1 MLRSLSI
8 KNYKSILDLK
18 LELGRI
24 NVFIGENGCGK
35 SNILEAVA
43 MLAAAATDKLELDEL
58 YGRGIR
64 IAKPSITISSFAGGK
79 LLGAMMLGAK
89 FDDPPWVNLQYKVYP
104 ADRDDI
110 FTEWKSERTD
120 GVVLSE
126 DVERYEGVYIP
137 LSAPLDELASII
149 AKIERD
155 IPLKSMVRASRVI
168 RNLEAV
174 GSVKNE
180 DKYFSFVLNQELYV
194 DDVFGGY
201 LNYSLSTQS
210 LRGITAESKK
220 IPLGIGGENL
230 DVLIASFAQRER
242 EKLMEYAELVS
253 WVADVLVDPD
263 DKYKLQGH
271 KLGRS
276 TSTLYFKDR
285 FMRQRNN
292 IFSAENANE
301 GILHVLFYGALFIS
315 QRTPKLFGIDNIET
329 SLNPHLCR
337 NLMKELCKLAK
348 ENDKQALI
356 TTHNPAILDGLN
368 LKDDEQRLFV
378 VSRSDK
384 GDTRAKRIQLK
395 ENVEVDGQKLKLSEL
410 WMRGHLGGLPTN
422 F

>member
-8 KNYKSILDLK
+8 KNYKSILDLQ

-43 MLAAAATDKLELDEL
+43 MFAAAVTGKLELDEL

-64 IAKPSITISSFAGGK
+64 VARPAITVSSFVGEREAEAIKLSGVSLDGGDSYRCWYA
-79 LLGAMMLGAK
+79 LEPI
-89 FDDPPWVNLQYKVYP
+89 DPE
-104 ADRDDI
+104 DI
-110 FTEWKSERTD
+110 FSTWDPDLRSWTINDRQTGEMGLEVGNAFRGMLND
-120 GVVLSE
+120 FL
-126 DVERYEGVYIP
+126 IF
-137 LSAPLDELASII
+137 
-149 AKIERD
+149 
-155 IPLKSMVRASRVI
+155 
-168 RNLEAV
+168 NLTTKA
-174 GSVKNE
+174 
-180 DKYFSFVLNQELYV
+180 
-194 DDVFGGY
+194 
-201 LNYSLSTQS
+201 
-210 LRGITAESKK
+210 LRGIFAESKK
-220 IPLGIGGENL
+220 VPLGINGENL
-230 DVLIASFAQRER
+230 DVLIASFKPRDR
-242 EKLMEYAELVS
+242 KKLFEYAQLVS
-253 WVADVLVDPD
+253 WVAGVLLDPT

-315 QRTPKLFGIDNIET
+315 ERTPRLFGIDNIET

-337 NLMKELCKLAK
+337 SLMKELVKLAA

-368 LKDDEQRLFV
+368 LHDDEQRLFV
-378 VSRSDK
+378 VYRGDK
-384 GDTRAKRIQLK
+384 GDTKAKRIQLK
-395 ENVEVDGQKLKLSEL
+395 QKVEVDGQPLKLSEL